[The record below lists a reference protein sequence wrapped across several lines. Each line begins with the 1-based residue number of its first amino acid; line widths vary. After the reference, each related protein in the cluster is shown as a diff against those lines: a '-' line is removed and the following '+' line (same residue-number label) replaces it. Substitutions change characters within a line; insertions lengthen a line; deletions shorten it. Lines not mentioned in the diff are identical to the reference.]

1 MKKFLRKLHCQRNIQ
16 PNLQN
21 SCDCLSPKLI
31 SELSNLY
38 RREWPENA
46 GQFSN
51 AHSNE
56 FTEDNEQGRPIYCAK
71 SRVTENTESSSF
83 FPKKNKITKFVS
95 FLISMILPL
104 IPASNGHVS
113 YFSLIQMVRFFT
125 FITYYSCSVRVISCG
140 NRKVTLDTPKTEET
154 GQRSL

>member
-1 MKKFLRKLHCQRNIQ
+1 MKKFLRKLHCQR
-16 PNLQN
+16 PSKTPVTVWVLNLFLSFQTCTAGSGLKTLDN
-21 SCDCLSPKLI
+21 SVTPTLMNSQKIMNKEDLSTVPSQGSQRTLNQV
-31 SELSNLY
+31 LSF
-38 RREWPENA
+38 
-46 GQFSN
+46 Q
-51 AHSNE
+51 
-56 FTEDNEQGRPIYCAK
+56 
-71 SRVTENTESSSF
+71 
-83 FPKKNKITKFVS
+83 KKNKITKFVS

-113 YFSLIQMVRFFT
+113 YFSLIQMVSFFT